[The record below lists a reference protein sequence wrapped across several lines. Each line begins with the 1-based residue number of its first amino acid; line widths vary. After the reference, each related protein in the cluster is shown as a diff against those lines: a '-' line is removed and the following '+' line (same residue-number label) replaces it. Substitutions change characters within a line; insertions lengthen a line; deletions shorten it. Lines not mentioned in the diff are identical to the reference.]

1 MALFCIGLYAVL
13 SRRNLI
19 KIVMGLSLMESS
31 TYLLLISLAY
41 RANSTAP
48 VLLSPPPGTRARV
61 RLAHGNVADPV
72 LQNFCLTAIV
82 IGVAVT
88 AVFLS
93 VAVRI
98 SQHYRTLDADQRPGA
113 ARMSDATLA
122 SLLPLPVAIAPIG
135 GASSRRSLARLSPA
149 RCRSSISVVALDR
162 RLRRC
167 CCS

>member
-1 MALFCIGLYAVL
+1 VILANYLAAGVLFCTGLYAVL

-41 RANSTAP
+41 RAKSTAP
-48 VLLSPPPGTRARV
+48 VLVGPPGHESSSA
-61 RLAHGNVADPV
+61 LAHRNVADPV

-98 SQHYRTLDADQRPGA
+98 SQHYRTLDADRV
-113 ARMSDATLA
+113 R
-122 SLLPLPVAIAPIG
+122 
-135 GASSRRSLARLSPA
+135 
-149 RCRSSISVVALDR
+149 ALR
-162 RLRRC
+162 G
-167 CCS
+167 

>member
-1 MALFCIGLYAVL
+1 MILANYLAAAAVFSIGLYAVL

-41 RANSTAP
+41 RDRATAP
-48 VLLSPPPGTRARV
+48 VLFMPPGRQTPAGLAR
-61 RLAHGNVADPV
+61 GNVADPV

-93 VAVRI
+93 VVVRVT
-98 SQHYRTLDADQRPGA
+98 QHYRTLDADRVRG
-113 ARMSDATLA
+113 
-122 SLLPLPVAIAPIG
+122 
-135 GASSRRSLARLSPA
+135 
-149 RCRSSISVVALDR
+149 
-162 RLRRC
+162 LRG
-167 CCS
+167 